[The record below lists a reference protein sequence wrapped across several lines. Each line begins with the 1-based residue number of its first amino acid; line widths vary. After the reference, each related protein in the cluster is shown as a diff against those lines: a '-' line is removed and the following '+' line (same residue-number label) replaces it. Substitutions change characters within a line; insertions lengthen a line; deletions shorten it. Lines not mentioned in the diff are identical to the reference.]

1 MNRSLEQGKAV
12 LNQTREG
19 TSIEA
24 ELRNMDDSQA
34 SFFRIFTA
42 SKKETVFRLRRTNIS
57 LMETASNVYCTVMFI
72 WFLLVLLLIQVF
84 YFYFVVLSGLFI
96 HFLL

>member
-12 LNQTREG
+12 LNQTRDG

-34 SFFRIFTA
+34 SLFCIFTA
-42 SKKETVFRLRRTNIS
+42 SIKNDWFWVKGTTIET
-57 LMETASNVYCTVMFI
+57 C
-72 WFLLVLLLIQVF
+72 
-84 YFYFVVLSGLFI
+84 
-96 HFLL
+96 